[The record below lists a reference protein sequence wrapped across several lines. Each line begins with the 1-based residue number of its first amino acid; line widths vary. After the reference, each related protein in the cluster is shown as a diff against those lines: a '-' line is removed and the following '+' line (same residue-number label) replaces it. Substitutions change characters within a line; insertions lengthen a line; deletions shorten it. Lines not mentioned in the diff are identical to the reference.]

1 MDEVVRRA
9 IAKWPNVPAVY
20 EWLSLDRRGRWLLRG
35 ESIDNPVVTAFIAR
49 NYEHDNRGQWYFQNG
64 PQRVFVDLEYT
75 PIVVRVAGDS
85 RFFTHTDR
93 PVSTIDG
100 AWIDES
106 GRMLIATEHGPAL
119 VDDRDIELFWS
130 MVSTGGTT
138 CLDEDHV
145 IAAMEEL
152 QRGGVADLRIQFA
165 GKTLAL
171 RPIASADVPTR
182 FGFIPH
188 PRPTDPA
195 PCT

>member
-35 ESIDNPVVTAFIAR
+35 ESIDNPVVTGFIAR
-49 NYEHDNRGQWYFQNG
+49 NYEHDNRGRWYFQNG

-75 PIVVRVAGDS
+75 PIVVRVADNS
-85 RFFTHTDR
+85 RVLTHTDR

-100 AWIDES
+100 AWIDET
-106 GRMLIATEHGPAL
+106 GRMLIATDHGPAL

-130 MVSTGGTT
+130 MVSTGGASA
-138 CLDEDHV
+138 LDEDQL
-145 IAAMEEL
+145 IAAIEEL
-152 QRGGVADLRIQFA
+152 QRGGVADLRIQYA

-188 PRPTDPA
+188 PRSTDPT
-195 PCT
+195 PCA

>member
-20 EWLSLDRRGRWLLRG
+20 EWLALDRRGRWLLRG

-49 NYEHDNRGQWYFQNG
+49 NYEHDPRGQWYFQNG

-75 PIVVRVAGDS
+75 PIVVRVADDS
-85 RFFTHTDR
+85 GILTHTGR
-93 PVSTIDG
+93 RVCAIDG

-119 VDDRDIELFWS
+119 VDDRDIESFWS
-130 MVSTGGTT
+130 IVAAGGASV
-138 CLDEDHV
+138 DDDDQV
-145 IAAMEEL
+145 IAAIEEL
-152 QRGGVADLRIQFA
+152 QRGGVADLRIHYG
-165 GKTLAL
+165 GKTLPL
-171 RPIASADVPTR
+171 KPIASAAVPTSL
-182 FGFIPH
+182 GFIAH
-188 PRPTDPA
+188 PRPAAQP